1 LFTNLLSSLALLQD
15 PEQRSLMELLCSGQ
29 LRELYSDH
37 SLDKRGRDA
46 RMFTIRDDVILKL
59 RELKPSW
66 DPVILNE
73 VNFLLYVTKSKF
85 LHIQFPCCCI
95 RNRICILNTDPDQDS
110 LITADPDPQYWLEG
124 FMFACW

>member
-1 LFTNLLSSLALLQD
+1 
-15 PEQRSLMELLCSGQ
+15 MELLCSGQ

-73 VNFLLYVTKSKF
+73 VNFLLYS
-85 LHIQFPCCCI
+85 IQMIALKCGSGSCSD
-95 RNRICILNTDPDQDS
+95 LNHKKLNFYMENMYLNS
-110 LITADPDPQYWLEG
+110 
-124 FMFACW
+124 